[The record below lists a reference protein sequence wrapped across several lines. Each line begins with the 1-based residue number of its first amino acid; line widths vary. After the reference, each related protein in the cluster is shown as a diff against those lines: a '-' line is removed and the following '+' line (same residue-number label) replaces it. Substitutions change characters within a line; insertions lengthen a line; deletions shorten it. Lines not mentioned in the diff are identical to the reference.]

1 VEGKAHEVIA
11 TRAAEW
17 LVDFRAEGRQHY
29 AAAPSRR
36 KTMRRIYFLVPT
48 VAAARA
54 IVDELLLSRI
64 EERRIHV
71 LAKEGTALEDLPK
84 AKVAQTSDLI
94 PSLER
99 GVAAGGLTGMLAGV
113 IAVTFPPAGLVV
125 GGGALLGITLLGAG
139 FGAWMASMVG
149 IGLPSS
155 RLEQFEGAIAR
166 GELLMMI
173 DVPRDR
179 VEEIEA
185 LIARHHPEAELE
197 GLEPNIPEFP

>member
-1 VEGKAHEVIA
+1 
-11 TRAAEW
+11 
-17 LVDFRAEGRQHY
+17 
-29 AAAPSRR
+29 
-36 KTMRRIYFLVPT
+36 MRRIYFLVPT

-54 IVDELLLSRI
+54 IVDDLLLARI

-71 LAKEGTALEDLPK
+71 LAKADTALEDLPK

-139 FGAWMASMVG
+139 FGAWMSSMVG

-185 LIARHHPEAELE
+185 LIARHHPDAELE